1 MCVPRGTEGLYLW
14 QAARSCMGTLTALG
28 NCSLCAGKDACLSL
42 SCGKP
47 SLFIFSPILSP
58 DDPPWRCPSPD
69 ACSPSACS
77 PVRQGDSLCKCPLV
91 CSVRCCSVLLSPG
104 TAALCPFLQLRVPW
118 LLGLVH
124 TEGLVWRAVPRAAGR
139 GMRGCSLLATA
150 EMASVNASW
159 QRSCGA
165 DGFAQAQ

>member
-1 MCVPRGTEGLYLW
+1 MCVPRRAEGLSPW
-14 QAARSCMGTLTALG
+14 QAARSCVGTLTVLG
-28 NCSLCAGKDACLSL
+28 NCSLCAGKGACLSL

-47 SLFIFSPILSP
+47 GLFIFSPILSP

-77 PVRQGDSLCKCPLV
+77 PLRQGDPLCKCLLV

-104 TAALCPFLQLRVPW
+104 TAALCPFLRLCVPQ

-124 TEGLVWRAVPRAAGR
+124 AEGLLRRAVPRAAGQVT
-139 GMRGCSLLATA
+139 RGCSLLATA
-150 EMASVNASW
+150 EMSSVNASW
-159 QRSCGA
+159 Q
-165 DGFAQAQ
+165 